1 MTLPSEIK
9 GKGALSA
16 FAALIDPLCNLVE
29 DEDTREM
36 YRQEKKPEERS
47 SRSYIV
53 SLVYKI
59 LSRHEDDFC
68 RIMPCA
74 TAQRPKST
82 QQSSPTSKPCRTG
95 RSSPPMKSGSLF
107 LRRRRLARIVLALRR
122 RIRRRP
128 TSKQHCPVC
137 RRQGAP
143 TRGRGGVQNLR
154 HRRALCPR
162 PPRPDAQP
170 ALH

>member
-36 YRQEKKPEERS
+36 YRQEKKPDERS

-68 RIMPCA
+68 RIMAVCYGTTPEKYA
-74 TAQRPKST
+74 AELTYVKALQDWAELTGDEVWKS
-82 QQSSPTSKPCRTG
+82 
-95 RSSPPMKSGSLF
+95 F

-143 TRGRGGVQNLR
+143 TRGRRGVQNLR